1 MLAYLTLLFLV
12 AVLVAT
18 LYTLHKVRRVHLMLY
33 ELQNRSR
40 QDLDD
45 LFHQIEA
52 LQGLYVDLKLD
63 KSLPS
68 TRGWAASPDFLQQ
81 IARHALEKKPEV
93 VVECSSG
100 TSTVVLAKCMH
111 LNGSGKVYTLE
122 HDPEYA
128 QATRNQL
135 ARHGLTVWA
144 TVLDAP
150 LHSHT
155 IKGEAWPWY
164 TDGVLPAD
172 RQIDMLTIDG
182 PPMNIRALARYP
194 AGPILFPRLSAH
206 AAVFLD
212 DSLRQEEKKILETWR
227 DEFPELRQTYRACEK
242 GCTVLLK
249 EVISEAHPIEGF
261 KS

>member
-12 AVLVAT
+12 AILVAT
-18 LYTLHKVRRVHLMLY
+18 LYALHKVRRVHLMLY
-33 ELQNRSR
+33 ELQHRSR
-40 QDLDD
+40 HDLDD
-45 LFHQIEA
+45 LFHQLEA
-52 LQGLYVDLKLD
+52 LQGLYLDLGLS

-81 IARHALEKKPEV
+81 IARHALERKPEV

-100 TSTVVLAKCMH
+100 TSTVVLARCMQ
-111 LNGSGKVYTLE
+111 LNGSGKVYSME

-135 ARHGLTVWA
+135 ARHGLSGWA

-150 LHSHT
+150 LRSHE

-164 TDGVLPAD
+164 TEGVLPAD
-172 RQIDMLTIDG
+172 CQIDMLTIDG
-182 PPMNIRALARYP
+182 PPMNTRALARYP
-194 AGPILFPRLSAH
+194 AGPILFPRLRAH

-212 DSLRQEEKKILETWR
+212 DSMRPDEKKILETWR
-227 DEFPELRQTYRACEK
+227 DEYPDLRQASMACEK

-249 EVISEAHPIEGF
+249 EVGPEAQPI
-261 KS
+261 